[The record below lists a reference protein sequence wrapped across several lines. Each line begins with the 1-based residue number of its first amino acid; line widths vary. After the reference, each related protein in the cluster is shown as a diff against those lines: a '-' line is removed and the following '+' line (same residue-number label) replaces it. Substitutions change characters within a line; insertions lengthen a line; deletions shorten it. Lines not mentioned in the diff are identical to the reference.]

1 MLLCL
6 TANHSNASFAVL
18 ETLSFKGVD
27 AANRLHGSGDVAGTV
42 VLATCNRFEVY
53 LEVDDAL
60 TAAEVRDQAVERVS
74 AASDLRVEI
83 LHSSMTFISGDPVAE
98 HLFAVSAG
106 LESVAVGE
114 DEISGQVQRALASAR
129 EAGTTSSGLERLFQS
144 AARAARDVKTSTD
157 LGGAGRSLVSLALD
171 LASSRVTSWAETR
184 VLVVGTGQYAGTTI
198 ASFKR
203 LGVTDLRV
211 FSPSGRGAKFVARH
225 GLRLEETLADAIAAA
240 DVVITCTASTVP
252 VVTKEIMAG
261 RSSAGAAPVPRS
273 CLIIDLGMPRNVD
286 PAVADVAN
294 VELLDLETIRLHAPI
309 ETLNASRRVR
319 ELVNA
324 AALEF
329 SAGSAEKSLTAS
341 IVALRTHVF
350 ELLDAEIAR
359 TRARAGGA
367 STAREEE
374 ALRHMVGVLLHT
386 PSLRARELARAG
398 GHQGFIDGLHAL
410 FGIQADDLAPE
421 NAGPGSLTA
430 TT

>member
-6 TANHSNASFAVL
+6 TANHSNARFTVL
-18 ETLSFKGVD
+18 ETLSRKGAD
-27 AANRLHGSGDVAGTV
+27 AADQLHGSGDITGTV

-60 TAAEVRDQAVERVS
+60 TVAEIREKAVERVS
-74 AASDLRVEI
+74 AASELRVDI
-83 LHSSMTFISGDPVAE
+83 LHSSMTFISGDLVAE

-106 LESVAVGE
+106 LESVVVGE

-129 EAGTTSSGLERLFQS
+129 KAGTTSSGLERLFQS
-144 AARAARDVKTSTD
+144 AARAARDVKTSTG
-157 LGGAGRSLVSLALD
+157 LGGAGRSLVRLALD

-184 VLVVGTGQYAGTTI
+184 VLVIGTGQYAGTTI
-198 ASFKR
+198 ASFKQ
-203 LGVTDLRV
+203 LGVMDLRV
-211 FSPSGRGAKFVARH
+211 FSPSGRGADFAARH
-225 GLRLEETLADAIAAA
+225 GLRLEETLTAAIASA

-252 VVTKEIMAG
+252 VVTKEIVADG
-261 RSSAGAAPVPRS
+261 RSAGAASVPRS

-286 PAVADVAN
+286 PAVADVTD
-294 VELLDLETIRLHAPI
+294 VELLDLDTIRLHAPI
-309 ETLNASRRVR
+309 ETLNATRHAR

-341 IVALRTHVF
+341 IVALRAHVF
-350 ELLDAEIAR
+350 ELLDTEIAR

-386 PSLRARELARAG
+386 PSLRARELARTG
-398 GHQGFIDGLHAL
+398 GHQCFIDGLHAL
-410 FGIQADDLAPE
+410 FGIQADDPAPE
-421 NAGPGSLTA
+421 NTGPGRSRTS
-430 TT
+430 